1 MCEKGG
7 EAGRGVERVREGGI
21 PRETPCV
28 CGTDETVLDVIR
40 LFVLFFVC
48 LSFVVFS
55 FKSFSF
61 RDVTSSSFLRV
72 IA

>member
-1 MCEKGG
+1 MGR
-7 EAGRGVERVREGGI
+7 EAVGLEGFEERRLVFVGRTQRSLTLSGWLSSVF
-21 PRETPCV
+21 
-28 CGTDETVLDVIR
+28 L
-40 LFVLFFVC
+40 FVC